1 MDEAED
7 ERGRVGIREVDEVRS
22 RGWVV
27 EEEGQKVCRR
37 QGASGVCVREDEGA
51 GGKSALCRGG
61 YSDNCAAYLWSS
73 KMCRASMTPFMVVFV
88 DSVAS
93 WELGGVVWLPGRG
106 APPLETTDAIR
117 GESTEADGRFGRA
130 VRRGIK

>member
-7 ERGRVGIREVDEVRS
+7 ERGWVGIREVDEVRS

-27 EEEGQKVCRR
+27 EEEGQQVCRR

-51 GGKSALCRGG
+51 GWKSALCRGYIPRPG
-61 YSDNCAAYLWSS
+61 VAYLWSS

-93 WELGGVVWLPGRG
+93 WKLGGLFGCRDGRG

-117 GESTEADGRFGRA
+117 GESTDN
-130 VRRGIK
+130 

>member
-51 GGKSALCRGG
+51 GGKSALWRGG

-93 WELGGVVWLPGRG
+93 WELRGGCLVAGSGSSPAG
-106 APPLETTDAIR
+106 DH
-117 GESTEADGRFGRA
+117 
-130 VRRGIK
+130 